1 MIAMLYLL
9 QDTFKRVESYKRY
22 ICGHIYG
29 MYMLYIC
36 VSRPRHL
43 EIQWVEHSTKGY
55 RLEDERQGIYRYN
68 GGMVGIDSTGHEP
81 VAECGHKKGGAKAA
95 YPRCV
100 GERE

>member
-36 VSRPRHL
+36 VSRRRHL

-55 RLEDERQGIYRYN
+55 RLEDGRQGIYRYN

-81 VAECGHKKGGAKAA
+81 MAECGHKKVVPKLPIQGA
-95 YPRCV
+95 
-100 GERE
+100 